1 MVAGYAVV
9 LGPIFGFFLARFVDD
24 ETAWYPNYFLLA
36 GSVGLLA
43 AALVGVS
50 WPLALILA
58 GVGVYALA
66 SRRAWLLALVS
77 GLLASLAS
85 SLVAS
90 QLLLVA
96 LIPASGFFVH
106 HKRSYSLLW
115 FLLVPIIITGF
126 VFF

>member
-1 MVAGYAVV
+1 MVAAYAVL

-24 ETAWYPNYFLLA
+24 ETAWYPNHFLLA
-36 GSVGLLA
+36 ASIGLVA

-50 WPLALILA
+50 WSLALVLG

-66 SRRAWLLALVS
+66 SKRAWLLAVVS
-77 GLLASLAS
+77 GLLVAVAD
-85 SLVAS
+85 SLVAY

-96 LIPASGFFVH
+96 LIPAAGFFVH
-106 HKRSYSLLW
+106 HKMSASLLW